1 MQIIEQ
7 TIVPKNPAKRSEDGI
22 VVTPDFIAVI
32 DGSTSKSRRRCH
44 KDYSLRKHSNGELA
58 MRTIAAFIRKMPK
71 DISCHQFCKGA
82 TEAIR
87 RRYVK
92 SLLPHLAEHP
102 EDRLTASC
110 IVFSRLRREIWM
122 IGDCQCLVGDQ
133 FFDNPKPY
141 EAELAQRRAD
151 IITSSPEYRQW
162 LANPCD
168 SVSVRCQKLSDTAR
182 EAIIPRMLETM
193 QHQNN
198 GYSVVDGFPVDEKHV
213 RIIPLDF
220 QPWHIVLAS
229 DGYPFLCPTLS
240 ESEARLAE
248 QREKDPL
255 NIGPAFMATK
265 AFIPGNHSFDD
276 RAYISFSV

>member
-1 MQIIEQ
+1 
-7 TIVPKNPAKRSEDGI
+7 
-22 VVTPDFIAVI
+22 
-32 DGSTSKSRRRCH
+32 
-44 KDYSLRKHSNGELA
+44 
-58 MRTIAAFIRKMPK
+58 MRTVAAFIKKMPK

-87 RRYVK
+87 RRYIK
-92 SLLPHLAEHP
+92 ALLPHLAGHP

-110 IVFSRLRREIWM
+110 IVFSRLRRELWM
-122 IGDCQCLVGDQ
+122 IGDCQALVSPHEANKPHEAHKPHEPNKPQ

-141 EAELAQRRAD
+141 EQELAQLRAN
-151 IITSSPEYRQW
+151 IIANSPTPEAF
-162 LANPCD
+162 LEN
-168 SVSVRCQKLSDTAR
+168 DTAR

-198 GYSVVDGFPVDEKHV
+198 GYSVIDGFPVDEKHV
-213 RIIPLDF
+213 SIIPLDF

-229 DGYPFLCPTLS
+229 DGYPFLCPTLA
-240 ESEARLAE
+240 ESEARLDE
-248 QREKDPL
+248 QRQGDPL

-265 AFIPGNHSFDD
+265 AFIPGNNSFDD